1 MFCPKCGSANE
12 DSAKF
17 CSGCGNVLPQAD
29 KDSPSKQV
37 DSHVLNSQDEFYK
50 AIIGPKNQEYYLRQF
65 TRFDSNGKTNVSWHW
80 PAFFVTFY
88 WFLYRKMWRNALI
101 YFVLPYLLM
110 IPLIIVFAVAGKSAE
125 TIVNI
130 GYLVF
135 TIAVFLLPPLYANAL
150 YYKHC
155 KKKISEANT
164 ASQDVQRQL
173 GQLSAKGGT
182 SKVILIF
189 VIIFAFIA
197 LIGILAAIAIPQYQ
211 DYTVRARVA
220 GAVAFGNNA
229 TTSVSNYYYQHQ
241 EVPSSL
247 EQAGFTQPLPSDVKE
262 LTVNRETG
270 AVLVTMANLSI
281 SGKTLQFVPA
291 LDANKQIIWT
301 CMSEEIQD
309 RYLPQ
314 QCRQQKLNN

>member
-17 CSGCGNVLPQAD
+17 CSGCGNVMPQAD
-29 KDSPSKQV
+29 KYSPSKQT
-37 DSHVLNSQDEFYK
+37 DSHVLHSKNEFYK

-65 TRFDSNGKTNVSWHW
+65 ARFDSNGKTDVSWHW

-88 WFLYRKMWRNALI
+88 WFLYRKMWRNAII

-110 IPLIIVFAVAGKSAE
+110 IPLGIVLAIIGKSAD
-125 TIVNI
+125 TIINI
-130 GYLVF
+130 SYVLYA
-135 TIAVFLLPPLYANAL
+135 IAIFLLPPLYANAL

-155 KKKISEANT
+155 LKKISEANT
-164 ASQDVQRQL
+164 VSQDDQRQL

-189 VIIFAFIA
+189 VVIFAFIA

-220 GAVAFGNNA
+220 GAVALGNNA

-247 EQAGFTQPLPSDVKE
+247 EQAGFTQTLPTDVKE
-262 LTVNRETG
+262 LTINRENG
-270 AVLVTMANLSI
+270 VVAITMTNASVD
-281 SGKTLQFVPA
+281 GKTLQFAPS
-291 LDANKQIIWT
+291 LDSNKQIVWT
-301 CMSEEIQD
+301 CTSQEIQD
-309 RYLPQ
+309 KYLPQ
-314 QCRQQKLNN
+314 QCKQQK

>member
-17 CSGCGNVLPQAD
+17 CSGCDSVLPQAV
-29 KDSPSKQV
+29 KDSSSTRTDIDAPL
-37 DSHVLNSQDEFYK
+37 DAEEFYK
-50 AIIGPKNQEYYLRQF
+50 AVIGPKNQEYYLRQF
-65 TRFDSNGKTNVSWHW
+65 TRFDSNGKTNASWHW

-88 WFLYRKMWRNALI
+88 WFLYRKMWRNAII
-101 YFVLPYLLM
+101 YFLLPYLLA
-110 IPLIIVFAVAGKSAE
+110 IPVGIVFAMAGKSADP
-125 TIVNI
+125 IINI

-135 TIAVFLLPPLYANAL
+135 VITAFLLPPLYANAL

-155 KKKISEANT
+155 KKKMAEANT
-164 ASQDVQRQL
+164 ASQDIQRQL

-189 VIIFAFIA
+189 VVIFAFIA

-220 GAVAFGNNA
+220 GAVALGNNA

-241 EVPSSL
+241 EIPNSL
-247 EQAGFTQPLPSDVKE
+247 EQAGFTQPLPTDIKG
-262 LTVNRETG
+262 LTVNRDNG
-270 AVLVTMANLSI
+270 VVAITMANSSI
-281 SGKTLQFVPA
+281 DGKTLQFVPS
-291 LDANKQIIWT
+291 LDSNKQIVWT
-301 CMSEEIQD
+301 CMSQEIQD
-309 RYLPQ
+309 KYLPQ
-314 QCRQQKLNN
+314 QCRQQK